1 MKENSLVREILAGI
15 SDRMTTEENKGVDR
29 GSNRSSKGKR
39 IFVLFAGYGQDIEQ
53 TFYTLRQLKR
63 YGYPLVVVLS
73 KEVER
78 KLGKEKFQRA
88 LYPQVIFTEE
98 EKDRCLEQAA
108 FMDLLLVLALN
119 QPTASKLRAGLQ
131 DTIEISLIWQALWE
145 GKPVLAREKD
155 VTLFQG
161 KPSKNDRLL
170 KIAEEN
176 LVFLKEAGI
185 RMVED
190 PCSLRAVA
198 EAGIYEIFDER
209 EKREEGFH
217 FSENFAKRQ
226 VITEKDILAM
236 VGKTDRIYLSP
247 NSVVTPLARD
257 VAKQKHIALIRP

>member
-15 SDRMTTEENKGVDR
+15 SDRMTIEENKGVDR
-29 GSNRSSKGKR
+29 GSSRSGKGR
-39 IFVLFAGYGQDIEQ
+39 RVFVIFVGYSQDIEQ

-63 YGYPLVVVLS
+63 YGYQLMIALS

-108 FMDLLLVLALN
+108 SMDILLVLNLN
-119 QPTASKLRAGLQ
+119 QLTVAKLRAGLQ
-131 DTIEISLIWQALWE
+131 DTMETCFIWQALWE

-170 KIAEEN
+170 RIAEEN

-190 PCSLRAVA
+190 PCSLKAIT
-198 EAGIYEIFDER
+198 EAGIYENFDVG
-209 EKREEGFH
+209 EKGEQELH
-217 FSENFAKRQ
+217 FSGDLKKRQ

-236 VGKTDRIYLSP
+236 VGKTNRIYLSP
-247 NSVVTPLARD
+247 NSVVTPLALD
-257 VAKQKHIALIRP
+257 TAKQKNIALIRP